1 MIDPTNNATQQLPSE
16 PISRGRG
23 RPSTGQALSN
33 AERQKAYR
41 QRQKELRN
49 DKSENDLSAQ
59 VELLQRLLSESEE
72 ERVRLTS
79 ELNVQKG
86 EIIGLDKQ
94 NERLN
99 AWCRN
104 AAVELQKL
112 GFNDFKALYGDE

>member
-16 PISRGRG
+16 PVSRGRG

-41 QRQKELRN
+41 LRQKQLCN
-49 DKSENDLSAQ
+49 DKSENGLSVQ

-72 ERVRLTS
+72 ERVRLTA
-79 ELNVQKG
+79 ELNFQKG
-86 EIIGLDKQ
+86 QIIVLDKQ

-99 AWCRN
+99 VWFGN
-104 AAVELQKL
+104 AYVELKKL
-112 GFNDFKALYGDE
+112 GFTDFNALYDV